1 MNPILFVAI
10 AVAVALAIAVFVV
23 LDPGRTRLS
32 RERRRPFEDRE
43 VGALADVAEAASSVM
58 GRLIRRRERSLSYAL
73 DLAGIAT
80 RPQDFAFFI
89 AVGGLALAAIV
100 LLLGGGFLALPVAA
114 LGPVGALLFVRLRTD
129 SRRKAFSGQLDGTLQ
144 LLASNLRAGYS
155 TMQALGSVA
164 RDSEEP
170 TATELARVV
179 NEARVG
185 RPVVDALETA
195 AERMESEDFMWAVQ
209 AIAINREVGGSLSEV
224 LDGVA
229 GTIRERGEIR
239 RHVAALAAE
248 GKLSAIILMLLPFVV
263 AGFMMM
269 TSPAYLLPLVQTP
282 VGIALLVIGVIML
295 VGGGIWMRK
304 SIEVKF

>member
-1 MNPILFVAI
+1 MNPILIVAI
-10 AVAVALAIAVFVV
+10 AVALALAIAVFVV
-23 LDPGRTRLS
+23 ADPGRTRLP
-32 RERRRPFEDRE
+32 RDRRRPFEDRE
-43 VGALADVAEAASSVM
+43 AGVLAEAAEVATSVM
-58 GRLIRRRERSLSYAL
+58 GRIIRRRERGLSYAL
-73 DLAGIAT
+73 DLAGVAA
-80 RPQDFAFFI
+80 RPQDFAFLV
-89 AVGGLALAAIV
+89 AVAGLVLAAVV

-114 LGPVGALLFVRLRTD
+114 LAPVGAVLFVRLRTD
-129 SRRKAFSGQLDGTLQ
+129 ARRKAFADQLDGTLQ

-170 TATELARVV
+170 TASELARVV

-185 RPVVDALETA
+185 RPVVESLEVA
-195 AERMESEDFMWAVQ
+195 AERMDSEDFMWAVQ

-239 RHVAALAAE
+239 RHVSALAAE

-269 TSPAYLLPLVQTP
+269 TSPTYLLPLVQTP
-282 VGIALLVIGVIML
+282 VGIALLVVGVIML
-295 VGGGIWMRK
+295 VVGGIWMRK